1 MGDEK
6 RQAVRVAAVLLAAG
20 SSSRMGGR
28 DKSYAP
34 LGGRP
39 LVYYGLALFE
49 ECEEVDAVVAVAAP
63 GAEKKLRRLASDYDF
78 EKVRAVVAGGAARC
92 DSAAAGLAAA
102 AALASPDAA
111 VLIHDAA
118 RPLATRALVRRLLA
132 ALATAADGTVPA
144 VALVDTVKRIGDD
157 GSVESTP
164 ARDALRAV
172 QTPQAFKLAA
182 VAEAYR
188 AAARERWN
196 VTDDAAALERV
207 GGRVVSVEGER
218 DNFKI
223 TFPEDLAR
231 AEAVLSHKKKGR

>member
-6 RQAVRVAAVLLAAG
+6 RHAVRVAAVVLAAG
-20 SSSRMGGR
+20 SSSRMSGH
-28 DKSYAP
+28 DKIYAP
-34 LGGRP
+34 LAGRP

-49 ECEEVDAVVAVAAP
+49 DCEEVEAVVAVAGP
-63 GAEKKLRRLASDYDF
+63 GSENKLRRLASNYGFD
-78 EKVRAVVAGGAARC
+78 KVRAVVAGGAVRR
-92 DSAAAGLAAA
+92 DSAASGLAAA
-102 AALASPDAA
+102 AALASADAA

-132 ALATAADGTVPA
+132 ALATADGAVPA
-144 VALVDTVKRIGDD
+144 VPLVDTVKQIGAD
-157 GSVESTP
+157 GAVESTLT
-164 ARDALRAV
+164 RDALRAA

-188 AAARERWN
+188 AAAREKWD
-196 VTDDAAALERV
+196 VTDDAAAVERA

-231 AEAVLSHKKKGR
+231 AEAVLTLKKKGR